1 MTSNWALPSI
11 VEQYSEPSAENV
23 HVSWI
28 NVDNFSNLKTNNGKS
43 VKTSRDLI
51 HIARD
56 PRHDIVEKTY
66 FIKCVGFNFVNLPL
80 TPSGIEIKLTS
91 NRFGR
96 ITDETISLT
105 LNDEII
111 GNNHAS
117 LDLSPIKTYGNNN
130 DMWNT
135 TLIYSDFQNNSF
147 GVILRFQSHPN
158 WPHKCS
164 MLLDAIEIRVH

>member
-1 MTSNWALPSI
+1 MTSNWALPTTI
-11 VEQYSEPSAENV
+11 EQYSESSAELV
-23 HVSWI
+23 HVSWDSF
-28 NVDNFSNLKTNNGKS
+28 DNFNNLKTNNGKS
-43 VKTSRDLI
+43 VKTSRDLL

-56 PRHDIVEKTY
+56 PRHDITEKTY

-80 TPSGIEIKLTS
+80 VPSGIEVKLTS

-96 ITDETISLT
+96 ITDETVSLT
-105 LNDEII
+105 LNNELI
-111 GNNHAS
+111 GDNHAS

-135 TLIYSDFQNNSF
+135 TLTQSDIQNSSF

-164 MLLDAIEIRVH
+164 MLLDAIEIRIH